1 MRLHCDTL
9 STMNFFSR
17 LVKLRLQIGSNRVF
31 LHGLVLTHKIHK
43 NGFYVIVTQ
52 FRIRQQSHPLL
63 FRLHALP
70 GIHQSYQLC
79 TLR

>member
-43 NGFYVIVTQ
+43 NGFYVIVKAAIGSLST
-52 FRIRQQSHPLL
+52 LL
-63 FRLHALP
+63 ELLKK
-70 GIHQSYQLC
+70 LC
-79 TLR
+79 W